1 MRKVFVLIPLLLCG
15 VTPYYQVTNNNT
27 QTDSING
34 LEKDTVLF
42 PVMEMNIKMQKEIY
56 DKLDQRHQK
65 AINELKRLERIE
77 RQKKKEAKELKQ
89 IEEMFNKYDNRGL

>member
-1 MRKVFVLIPLLLCG
+1 MRKVFVLISLLLCG

-27 QTDSING
+27 QTDSINT

-42 PVMEMNIKMQKEIY
+42 PIMEMNIKMQKEISNN
-56 DKLDQRHQK
+56 LDQRYQK

-77 RQKKKEAKELKQ
+77 RQKKKEAKELQK
-89 IEEMFNKYDNRGL
+89 IEEMFNKYENRGL

>member
-1 MRKVFVLIPLLLCG
+1 MRRSIILIPLLFWG
-15 VTPYYQVTNNNT
+15 ITPRYQVFNNT
-27 QTDSING
+27 DKKDSITK

-77 RQKKKEAKELKQ
+77 KQNKREAKELHQ